1 MVVQDSLNTTT
12 LEAVT
17 DVTAITYGYATLA
30 EIVTSDI
37 TLFDAGTRFAFRPS
51 GETGTAP
58 ALNIEV
64 RQPTSSQRRP
74 RLRLRV
80 HSSNEHNGC
89 AALDCALVRSARPT
103 RRRSWSGLRTM
114 SQRPRRVDGA
124 SAPMA
129 AGCPRL
135 RKA

>member
-37 TLFDAGTRFAFRPS
+37 TIFDAGTRFAFRPS
-51 GETGTAP
+51 GDTDTAP

-74 RLRLRV
+74 RLRSRV
-80 HSSNEHNGC
+80 HSSTEHGVNGC
-89 AALDCALVRSARPT
+89 AALDRALVRSARPT
-103 RRRSWSGLRTM
+103 RRRS
-114 SQRPRRVDGA
+114 
-124 SAPMA
+124 
-129 AGCPRL
+129 
-135 RKA
+135 